1 VTEVIV
7 AAPARGLRRPALVA
21 WGLAAASVLLIAAAV
36 ASTVVWSF
44 ERPFASYAIII
55 ATLHPVVGAV
65 VATRQPRN
73 AVGWLLIAI
82 GVFEGAA
89 ALAVT
94 WATVALDVS
103 PGALPGGQ
111 LAAWFGDWLWAPAY
125 GIAVTFLPLLFP
137 DGRLPSRRWW
147 PVAVL
152 AASGMV
158 IQFAAPLSVLPQ
170 LRLRTSTTEF
180 YPDERLATLFGAIG
194 FGIVLVAAILCVAS
208 LVWRLVRM
216 PAQQRGIYLWFA
228 GGAILTV
235 LLLLPL
241 NVVRDPLAHELFQL
255 AAVISIPIGALVAI
269 VRHQAYGID
278 VVVNRTLVYGVLSAV
293 LASVYL
299 TVAAVTYQ
307 LFDTSETMQAVSA
320 AAATAL
326 VFTPARSRLQR
337 LINRLMYGQRDDAH
351 QVVAAIGSRL
361 ELPADVHNPLADVTA
376 QIADALRL
384 PYVAL
389 ESADGAQPHTLA
401 STGTPGPTVERIPL
415 HVNGEWVGNLLAA
428 PRRGQSRL
436 TSRDRS
442 GLGEIARIAA
452 TAVRQDQLTSEL
464 QRSRERLA
472 RDLEEERRR
481 IRRDLHDGLGP
492 NLATIV
498 MGLDQTRA
506 VHRDDPQRAD
516 TLLRELKDQ
525 TREAI
530 DDIRT
535 LVYGLRP
542 PALDDLG
549 LLGAIRH
556 ILATTTTRSTL
567 VVNLSVPPQLPAL
580 PAAIEVAAYR
590 IVQESVTNVLRHARA
605 SRVDVTLTCLESE
618 LRITVDDD
626 GCGLAADAI
635 PGVGLASI
643 RERVRDVGGR
653 VSIRSDGGTT
663 VEASLP
669 VERSCSS

>member
-1 VTEVIV
+1 VTEGIV
-7 AAPARGLRRPALVA
+7 AAAARGLWRPAVIA
-21 WGLAAASVLLIAAAV
+21 STLAAVSMLLVSAAV
-36 ASTVVWSF
+36 AMAVEWSF
-44 ERPFASYAIII
+44 ERPFAAYAIVI
-55 ATLHPVVGAV
+55 ATLHPIVGAV
-65 VATRQPRN
+65 VVARQPRN

-82 GVFEGAA
+82 GVFEGSS

-103 PGALPGGQ
+103 PGALPAGVV
-111 LAAWFGDWLWAPAY
+111 AAWFGDWLWLPAY
-125 GIAVTFLPLLFP
+125 GVAVTFLPLLFP
-137 DGRLPSRRWW
+137 DGRLPSRRWR
-147 PVAVL
+147 PVAAIAAAGL
-152 AASGMV
+152 A

-180 YPDERLATLFGAIG
+180 YPNERLATVLGGIG
-194 FGIVLVAAILCVAS
+194 YGLVLVAAVLCVVS
-208 LVWRLVRM
+208 LVWRLARM
-216 PAQQRGIYLWFA
+216 PAEQRGPYLWFA

-241 NVVRDPLAHELFQL
+241 NVVTDPLAHELFQL
-255 AAVISIPIGALVAI
+255 AAVISIPVGALVAI
-269 VRHQAYGID
+269 VRYQAYGID
-278 VVVNRTLVYGVLSAV
+278 VVVNRTLVYGILSAV
-293 LASVYL
+293 LAGVYL
-299 TVAAVTYQ
+299 AVAAVTH
-307 LFDTSETMQAVSA
+307 LLLDMSNALPAVSA

-337 LINRLMYGQRDDAH
+337 MINRLMYGQRDDAH
-351 QVVAAIGSRL
+351 QVIAAIGTRL
-361 ELPADVHNPLADVTA
+361 ETIADVHNPFADVTA
-376 QIADALRL
+376 QIASAFRL

-389 ESADGAQPHTLA
+389 ETADGPPRTLA
-401 STGTPGPTVERIPL
+401 TAGEAGSCLERIPL
-415 HVNGEWVGNLLAA
+415 HVNGEWVGNLVAA
-428 PRRGQSRL
+428 PRRGQSQL
-436 TSRDRS
+436 TSRDRT

-452 TAVRQDQLTSEL
+452 TAVKQDQLTSEL
-464 QRSRERLA
+464 QGSRERLA
-472 RDLEEERRR
+472 SDLEEERRR

-516 TLLRELKDQ
+516 TLLRELKSQ

-549 LLGAIRH
+549 LLGALRH
-556 ILATTTTRSTL
+556 MLATTTTRTTL
-567 VVNLSVPPQLPAL
+567 AVNLSVPPQLPGL

-605 SRVDVTLTCLESE
+605 SRVDVMLSCVDHE
-618 LRITVDDD
+618 LRVTVTDD
-626 GCGLAADAI
+626 GCGLAHDAVA
-635 PGVGLASI
+635 GVGLASI

-669 VERSCSS
+669 VERTCRS